1 MADRRCIF
9 NFVRK
14 VSDIYFFTVNGRDEM
29 VMCEVWLYIGFCLF
43 WNLFYMNTSFNYLI
57 YVKTQIQMNISLV
70 VLYKYRF
77 CHNICLCI
85 DVVHDIAIFGEKQL
99 QYFEESNTSIV

>member
-1 MADRRCIF
+1 MVDRRWIL

-57 YVKTQIQMNISLV
+57 YVKTQLNTNEYFLG
-70 VLYKYRF
+70 
-77 CHNICLCI
+77 CP
-85 DVVHDIAIFGEKQL
+85 L
-99 QYFEESNTSIV
+99 QI